1 MSILF
6 VPKADKFD
14 KITCLPPLVLAI
26 LHKVFSSL
34 FPGFLPVF
42 LPDLLSDNVCAV
54 KRRCPS
60 KRCYGQ
66 SGYESWAAGI
76 WFPYLWDSFSS
87 AANWEFV
94 EGSAPRTTLSFRT
107 SAHTGVGIS
116 IEFQII
122 HRHTNCSI
130 LPFPGILPRKIVLLF
145 GRLPRQCAHW
155 LAMTRNSGSE

>member
-26 LHKVFSSL
+26 LHKVFSSR

-66 SGYESWAAGI
+66 SAMDNGQWVIGLHI
-76 WFPYLWDSFSS
+76 FWVHS
-87 AANWEFV
+87 AVRQIGNLLNC
-94 EGSAPRTTLSFRT
+94 LSN
-107 SAHTGVGIS
+107 GVRVSNGTR
-116 IEFQII
+116 Q
-122 HRHTNCSI
+122 RLPCVKGAVAKRLRDCAVNCSD
-130 LPFPGILPRKIVLLF
+130 FAGTK
-145 GRLPRQCAHW
+145 AN
-155 LAMTRNSGSE
+155 T

>member
-6 VPKADKFD
+6 VPKAEKFN
-14 KITCLPPLVLAI
+14 KITCLPPLVLAM
-26 LHKVFSSL
+26 LHKVFSSR

-107 SAHTGVGIS
+107 SPLKWCGNL
-116 IEFQII
+116 
-122 HRHTNCSI
+122 HRI
-130 LPFPGILPRKIVLLF
+130 PGHPSSYRSFYSTVSRNLS
-145 GRLPRQCAHW
+145 
-155 LAMTRNSGSE
+155 TRNCASIQEIATPVCATLSQ